1 MNQFSRVILL
11 IAVLVGVAFAQG
23 DYYPGKT
30 GQKWTYSNGTVQ
42 EFVAQK
48 TVNGQTVSVLV
59 TSLSGKVVSEQYFQ
73 SSPQGVFWFGAR
85 ANNKL
90 DWYSSAIVVYP
101 AAPLKTGMRWSSS
114 SKTASGTLALTAR
127 VLGSEGIQTPA
138 GRFNAFR
145 VRSSVT
151 TSSGAS
157 SVSDLFFVPGVGT
170 VRYVTQ
176 DGSAV
181 DLVSR

>member
-1 MNQFSRVILL
+1 MKHVTRVLL
-11 IAVLVGVAFAQG
+11 ILALFATAFAQG
-23 DYYPGKT
+23 DYYPGKV
-30 GQKWTYSNGTVQ
+30 GLRWTFSNNTTQ
-42 EFVAQK
+42 EYTAQK
-48 TVNGQTVSVLV
+48 TVNGQNVLVLV
-59 TSLSGKVVSEQYFQ
+59 TSLNGKPVSEQYFQ
-73 SSPQGVFWFGAR
+73 SSPKGVFWFGVR

-90 DWYSSAIVVYP
+90 DWYSSPLVVYP
-101 AAPLKTGMRWSSS
+101 AAPLRAGMRWSSS
-114 SKTASGTLALTAR
+114 SKTVNGTLALTSR
-127 VLGSEGIQTPA
+127 VLGSEGIQTAA